1 MMIILGAI
9 TDKASLAS
17 CLSSWVY
24 GAHCF
29 DLVFDSLDF
38 GNFMWNSTK
47 IAKTLKKLI
56 SGRSVWLSTK
66 MNFLVLV
73 DLKKFS
79 FFPDFQKHNQNTVL
93 GFVIFELSLV
103 LTVLPTQKLVLFKKS
118 ISTSSQEMPLDIRDL
133 SPIYQEI
140 AGVYYSSPRND
151 KGNYTTILHIT
162 HLAY

>member
-56 SGRSVWLSTK
+56 SGRNVWLSTK

-73 DLKKFS
+73 DLKNFS
-79 FFPDFQKHNQNTVL
+79 FFSGLSKAQSKHCARLCNFWAVFSFDSASNPKTRAFQK
-93 GFVIFELSLV
+93 IY
-103 LTVLPTQKLVLFKKS
+103 
-118 ISTSSQEMPLDIRDL
+118 
-133 SPIYQEI
+133 IYQQ
-140 AGVYYSSPRND
+140 SRNALRHS
-151 KGNYTTILHIT
+151 GFESYLSRNCRSL
-162 HLAY
+162 LFQS

>member
-29 DLVFDSLDF
+29 DLVFDSLDY
-38 GNFMWNSTK
+38 GNFIWNCTK
-47 IAKTLKKLI
+47 LAKTLKKLI

-73 DLKKFS
+73 DLKNFS

-103 LTVLPTQKLVLFKKS
+103 LTVLPTQKLVLFQK
-118 ISTSSQEMPLDIRDL
+118 IY
-133 SPIYQEI
+133 IYQQ
-140 AGVYYSSPRND
+140 SRNALRHS
-151 KGNYTTILHIT
+151 GFESYLSRNCRSL
-162 HLAY
+162 LFQS

>member
-29 DLVFDSLDF
+29 DLVFDGLDF

-73 DLKKFS
+73 DFVYRVLLIWIFGIC
-79 FFPDFQKHNQNTVL
+79 FAWFNT
-93 GFVIFELSLV
+93 
-103 LTVLPTQKLVLFKKS
+103 
-118 ISTSSQEMPLDIRDL
+118 
-133 SPIYQEI
+133 
-140 AGVYYSSPRND
+140 
-151 KGNYTTILHIT
+151 
-162 HLAY
+162 